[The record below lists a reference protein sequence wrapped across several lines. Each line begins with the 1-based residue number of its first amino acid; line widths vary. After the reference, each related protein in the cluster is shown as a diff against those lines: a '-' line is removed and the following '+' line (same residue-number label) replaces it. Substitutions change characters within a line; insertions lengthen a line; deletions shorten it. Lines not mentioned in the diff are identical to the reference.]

1 MKKFIFLLLFSISY
15 ICIFPE
21 EWYWTSQYSIE
32 TTSFDNVKLN
42 LSVILTFT
50 ANYFM
55 TKDKLQAR
63 DIGINSLL
71 ISFLSHKKI
80 ADFSNENIGS
90 LEKEILCTMNDDIL
104 TSSRIHAVK
113 IIQIDDK
120 QESEISAYGYKEF
133 KWGMS
138 VDDVKAKCEDF
149 EEEGVYND
157 SIRWRNPED
166 VLSYF
171 HKKELLSY
179 TPNAPNPLDYET
191 GKIREY
197 RSREL
202 DLIFYF
208 VSGKLRAVHISTM
221 GNDIY
226 SAVVKKYGQADK
238 MERAA
243 GRIVYHIAAW
253 KDKGRII
260 LGEDGIWG
268 LETLEYI
275 DAEWLNPLIE
285 KAMAEYLQKDS
296 AIKSRID

>member
-1 MKKFIFLLLFSISY
+1 MLLFSISY

-21 EWYWTSQYSIE
+21 ELYLTSQYNIE

-50 ANYFM
+50 ANDFRA
-55 TKDKLQAR
+55 KDELQAR
-63 DIGINSLL
+63 DIEINSFL
-71 ISFLSHKKI
+71 ISFVSHKKI
-80 ADFSNENIGS
+80 ADFSNKNIGS
-90 LEKEILCTMNDDIL
+90 LEKEILWFINDNIL
-104 TSSRIHAVK
+104 TSSRIQAVK
-113 IIQIDDK
+113 IIQLAPK

-138 VDDVKAKCEDF
+138 VDDAKAKCKDF
-149 EEEGVYND
+149 EEEAYND
-157 SIRWRNPED
+157 RWRNPED

-179 TPNAPNPLDYET
+179 APNDPNPLDYEA

-202 DLIFYF
+202 DLNFYF
-208 VSGKLRAVHISTM
+208 VCGKLRAVHISTM

-226 SAVVKKYGQADK
+226 SAVVKKYGQANK
-238 MERAA
+238 MEKAV

-260 LGEDGIWG
+260 IWEDGIWG

-275 DAEWLNPLIE
+275 DSEWLNPLIE
-285 KAMAEYLQKDS
+285 KAMAEYRQKDS

>member
-50 ANYFM
+50 SNDCRAE
-55 TKDKLQAR
+55 DELQAR
-63 DIGINSLL
+63 DVEINSFL

-80 ADFSNENIGS
+80 ADFSDKNIA
-90 LEKEILCTMNDDIL
+90 LEEEIICFINDNIL
-104 TSSRIHAVK
+104 TSSRIQAVN
-113 IIQIDDK
+113 IIQLAPK

-138 VDDVKAKCEDF
+138 VDDVKAKCKDF

-157 SIRWRNPED
+157 FIRWRNPED

-171 HKKELLSY
+171 RKKELLSY
-179 TPNAPNPLDYET
+179 APNAPNPLDYET
-191 GKIREY
+191 GKIKEY

-260 LGEDGIWG
+260 LWEDGIWG